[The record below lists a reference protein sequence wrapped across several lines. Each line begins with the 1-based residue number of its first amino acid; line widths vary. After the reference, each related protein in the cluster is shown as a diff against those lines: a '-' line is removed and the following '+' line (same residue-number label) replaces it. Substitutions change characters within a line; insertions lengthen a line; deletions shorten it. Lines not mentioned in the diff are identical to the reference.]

1 MRIYCLGTV
10 LAEYLDLR
18 TSLWPDGAEDH
29 EHEVRW
35 MLERPDKWALIV
47 AEGSDGKLLGLLE
60 ISLREYAEG
69 ASSTPVGYLEGWYVR
84 PEWRG
89 LGVGRKLVEAGEAW
103 AREQGCTEVA
113 SDTQPENEASRFAH
127 ERLGYREVERLV
139 CYLKQLK

>member
-1 MRIYCLGTV
+1 MRIYRLGTV
-10 LAEYLDLR
+10 LDEYLDLR
-18 TSLWPDGAEDH
+18 TALWPDGAEDH
-29 EHEVRW
+29 EQEVRW
-35 MLERPDKWALIV
+35 MLDRPDKWALIV

-60 ISLREYAEG
+60 VSLREYAEG
-69 ASSTPVGYLEGWYVR
+69 ASSAPVGYLEGWYVR

-103 AREQGCTEVA
+103 ARDQGCTEIA